1 MSIQSYKHDTT
12 NHTVVYYLFC
22 IAAMFFLLYSCGQSK
37 KEDSFKPDFNLIT
50 KSIEKNVVNEKQAKE
65 TLKPDLVEHAKKAHE
80 IYKRYNKVNPIIG
93 YIVVRLTIN
102 PSGKIDK
109 VVLQSNITNNS
120 FLNEVKEFYEKVS
133 FKPTSLD
140 TSITIQFENRYEK

>member
-1 MSIQSYKHDTT
+1 MSILGYKHNTT
-12 NHTVVYYLFC
+12 NQTRVCYLLCIAVMVFLFC
-22 IAAMFFLLYSCGQSK
+22 SCGQSK
-37 KEDSFKPDFNLIT
+37 KEDTTKPDFNLLT
-50 KSIEKNVVNEKQAKE
+50 KSIEKNAVNEKNAKE
-65 TLKPDLVEHAKKAHE
+65 AIKPDLVEHAKKAHE
-80 IYKRYNKVNPIIG
+80 IYKRYNKVSPVVG

-109 VVLQSNITNNS
+109 VVLQSNVPNS
-120 FLNEVKEFYEKVS
+120 DFLKEVKEFYEKVS